1 MKQKPQVLKI
11 SCRRGE
17 PLLLAIYPSNRNVQ
31 PIGPKNF
38 PLLAELILIATVF
51 TALIPALRVHRV
63 NDYMIFCIF
72 VLSFDLLYGYMG
84 RLSFGQM
91 LYLGTGAYVS
101 TIFSIHINSNPILSM
116 MAGIAGGTVV
126 AAAIGL
132 LVSRLFG
139 AAFAL
144 SNLAFN
150 QVGFFL
156 VGSTLQT
163 ITNGENGLSAAVM
176 PWGYLDFANEYVAY
190 AFILACF
197 LLVFTLMRYLTSSP
211 FGIMIRSIKEN
222 ETRVHFL
229 SFNVFW
235 YKWLTFVIA
244 GFVAALAGSLYTLYV
259 GFISPVFIHPLHN
272 VDVIFACLIGGAGN
286 LYGAIIGGVV
296 FMGMKDV
303 LSAHLGQWEWLLGL
317 ILLSVVFWF
326 RRGVVGL
333 LISIARSSSGASLLR
348 RVEGRPNL

>member
-1 MKQKPQVLKI
+1 
-11 SCRRGE
+11 
-17 PLLLAIYPSNRNVQ
+17 
-31 PIGPKNF
+31 
-38 PLLAELILIATVF
+38 
-51 TALIPALRVHRV
+51 VHRV

-101 TIFSIHINSNPILSM
+101 TIFSIHANGNPLLSM
-116 MAGIAGGTVV
+116 MAGLAGGTVV
-126 AAAIGL
+126 AAVFGL
-132 LVSRLFG
+132 IVSRLAG

-144 SNLAFN
+144 SCLAFN

-156 VGSTLQT
+156 VGSTFQN

-176 PWGYLDFANEYVAY
+176 PWGYLDFANEYVAF
-190 AFILACF
+190 AFILTCF
-197 LLVFTLMRYLTSSP
+197 LLVFALMRFLTSSP

-222 ETRVHFL
+222 EIRVRFL
-229 SFNVFW
+229 GFNVFW
-235 YKWLTFVIA
+235 YKWLTFVIC
-244 GFVAALAGSLYTLYV
+244 GFVASLAGSLYTVYV

-286 LYGAIIGGVV
+286 LYGAIIGGVI

-303 LSAHLGQWEWLLGL
+303 LSSQLGQWEWLLGL
-317 ILLSVVFWF
+317 VLLSIVFWF
-326 RRGVVGL
+326 RNGVTGL
-333 LISIARSSSGASLLR
+333 IASIARSFAGASIAGR
-348 RVEGRPNL
+348 MEGRPNL

>member
-1 MKQKPQVLKI
+1 MPEIHPSSRDVSATPPKRLPVL
-11 SCRRGE
+11 
-17 PLLLAIYPSNRNVQ
+17 V
-31 PIGPKNF
+31 
-38 PLLAELILIATVF
+38 ELVLIAAAFV
-51 TALIPALRVHRV
+51 ALIPVLQVHRV

-101 TIFSIHINSNPILSM
+101 TIFSVHVNGNPLLSM
-116 MAGIAGGTVV
+116 MAGLAGGTVV
-126 AAAIGL
+126 AAGFGL
-132 LVSRLFG
+132 IVSRLSG

-144 SNLAFN
+144 SCLAFN

-156 VGSTLQT
+156 VGSTFQT

-176 PWGYLDFANEYVAY
+176 PWGYLDFANEYIAS

-222 ETRVHFL
+222 EIRVRFL
-229 SFNVFW
+229 GFNVFW
-235 YKWLTFVIA
+235 YKWLTFVIC
-244 GFVAALAGSLYTLYV
+244 GFVASLAGSLYTVYV

-286 LYGAIIGGVV
+286 LYGAIIGGVL

-303 LSAHLGQWEWLLGL
+303 LSSQLGQWEWLLGL
-317 ILLSVVFWF
+317 VLLSIVFWF
-326 RRGVVGL
+326 RKGVTGL
-333 LISIARSSSGASLLR
+333 IASILRSFAGAPLPGR
-348 RVEGRPNL
+348 MEGRPNP